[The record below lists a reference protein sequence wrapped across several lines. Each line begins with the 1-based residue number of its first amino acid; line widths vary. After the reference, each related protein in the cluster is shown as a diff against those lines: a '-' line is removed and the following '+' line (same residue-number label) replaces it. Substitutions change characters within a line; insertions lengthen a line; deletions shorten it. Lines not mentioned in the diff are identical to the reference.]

1 MVNAGIQY
9 RSSFGL
15 DLSADFSWQSDQ
27 VWIEQ
32 EVDTERGGAAFRR
45 FALRGYFMLNARIGW
60 RLLDDQLELAVIGTN
75 LIDEGHREHPFGQP
89 VDRRFMG
96 TVTVRF

>member
-1 MVNAGIQY
+1 
-9 RSSFGL
+9 
-15 DLSADFSWQSDQ
+15 
-27 VWIEQ
+27 
-32 EVDTERGGAAFRR
+32 
-45 FALRGYFMLNARIGW
+45 MLNARIGW